1 MSTGSA
7 SSSSSSSRLP
17 PPQFRLPWANKNSF
31 GTQSLQDFAVPETL
45 TEHLIMEHVAGFVIK
60 YGEAAEF
67 RLRLA
72 TENSANDAA
81 RLSASSRSSGS
92 GSSSTSNGKVDHTD
106 TSKTTSAASNKH
118 SQLAFLEPEHP
129 LRKYYEWLK
138 RTKATL
144 EERAPHLLPRG
155 WNLWRKV
162 LPSESIV
169 NTHVE
174 VVNKEDQSTSSS
186 ADDAEDGNI
195 SAFLGAMM
203 GEENTKRKNKRHRR
217 ASAGE
222 DDESHSE
229 MNGRD
234 RSGRRSNKRAKTLSA
249 SKASRPASPSPPE
262 AEDVGSMFFEDY
274 EDENSQDW
282 HSAALICGAHKLTP
296 ELEKAIQGIGCAL
309 LEKKDRRF
317 ADTALRLKLDE
328 SAVLVRDE
336 SGVFIS
342 LSTAAQ
348 ATRAAAKAYFDHV
361 IGVVAKK
368 LEAAAQQGSLSSL
381 GGPEDNYMDRGPE
394 DNSTQSA
401 QELENESYHLS
412 AQTAHFLARVARKI
426 FEEDEKRAKRAEAVE
441 DPFKLFLA
449 EIEEEDEERA
459 VSFAEED
466 VPDIHFNIPV
476 VDEQEPI
483 GHVEDAAVVLP
494 EEHALETEG
503 SPPAVISQ
511 NLVVSENLIDGLQD
525 EDEEPGGAFCS
536 IENEELRSANVVD
549 TSEDNGAAK
558 FGDTNSV
565 DAQSVSAPGNSL
577 HSEELHVGQA
587 VEEIQQAAA
596 VSSVRNTAVLAHS
609 SASVVASI
617 RDGGDSVPHVL
628 PHDRQLHQHEGEQI
642 GINQKELPSTRLHR
656 RLTATGSKGTAP
668 VLKSEKKTS
677 GMFDYDSG
685 SSDEDGDDAL
695 AKFEKR

>member
-1 MSTGSA
+1 
-7 SSSSSSSRLP
+7 
-17 PPQFRLPWANKNSF
+17 
-31 GTQSLQDFAVPETL
+31 
-45 TEHLIMEHVAGFVIK
+45 MEHVAGFVIK

-81 RLSASSRSSGS
+81 RLSASSRSSVS

-106 TSKTTSAASNKH
+106 TSETTSADSNKH

-203 GEENTKRKNKRHRR
+203 GREENTTRKNKRHRR

-222 DDESHSE
+222 DDDSHSE
-229 MNGRD
+229 TTGREG
-234 RSGRRSNKRAKTLSA
+234 GRRSKKHAKTLSA
-249 SKASRPASPSPPE
+249 SKASRPASSSPPE
-262 AEDVGSMFFEDY
+262 ADDVGSMFFEDY

-282 HSAALICGAHKLTP
+282 HSAALICGANKLTP
-296 ELEKAIQGIGCAL
+296 ELEKAIQDIGCAL

-348 ATRAAAKAYFDHV
+348 ATRAAAKGYFDHV

-368 LEAAAQQGSLSSL
+368 LDAAAQQGSLSSL
-381 GGPEDNYMDRGPE
+381 GAGPEDNYMDSSS
-394 DNSTQSA
+394 STQSA
-401 QELENESYHLS
+401 QERENESYHPS

-426 FEEDEKRAKRAEAVE
+426 VEEDEKRAKRAEAVE

-449 EIEEEDEERA
+449 EIEEEDGERA
-459 VSFAEED
+459 VSFSAEED
-466 VPDIHFNIPV
+466 VTDIHFNTPV
-476 VDEQEPI
+476 VDELEPI
-483 GHVEDAAVVLP
+483 GHAEDAAAVLP

-536 IENEELRSANVVD
+536 IEDEEVPSANVVD
-549 TSEDNGAAK
+549 TSKDNGVAQ
-558 FGDTNSV
+558 FGDTKKSSV
-565 DAQSVSAPGNSL
+565 DAQSVSA
-577 HSEELHVGQA
+577 QA
-587 VEEIQQAAA
+587 TV
-596 VSSVRNTAVLAHS
+596 
-609 SASVVASI
+609 
-617 RDGGDSVPHVL
+617 
-628 PHDRQLHQHEGEQI
+628 
-642 GINQKELPSTRLHR
+642 
-656 RLTATGSKGTAP
+656 
-668 VLKSEKKTS
+668 
-677 GMFDYDSG
+677 
-685 SSDEDGDDAL
+685 
-695 AKFEKR
+695 